1 MYNERKDKL
10 GIANYLVY
18 ILIAI
23 IIIVVVII
31 IIVKSTGGKK
41 EEKPKEK
48 QTKLDKFL
56 SDNEISK
63 QDFLKAT
70 SLLSPLSKSV
80 IVLYYGLKAKPVST
94 SEIMVKLKMEEQILT
109 YIG

>member
-41 EEKPKEK
+41 EEKPKE
-48 QTKLDKFL
+48 L
-56 SDNEISK
+56 I
-63 QDFLKAT
+63 
-70 SLLSPLSKSV
+70 
-80 IVLYYGLKAKPVST
+80 LYS
-94 SEIMVKLKMEEQILT
+94 EEQLETIETKYSESFASNMASFKYNIIDYYYPFLFVVYYLKYEIVIL
-109 YIG
+109 YL